1 MILRPRPGPLGLL
14 FILRG
19 SIVPRIASRLAVV
32 TTLAT
37 LLTLAD
43 LSYPHLFPQV
53 TAVPFTFMG
62 LALSIFL
69 GFRTNTCY
77 ARWWEARGLLG
88 ALVIA
93 ARDLAREVT
102 TLFAA
107 DAALRQRVLYRV
119 AGFARGLAAQL
130 RGEDATAALG
140 PWLPVAEAAALPGTR
155 NPLQAALRA
164 CAADFAACRAEGRI
178 GEVLYARLDGHLAA
192 LNAVQTGCERIR
204 NTPTPFA
211 YWLLL
216 NRTAWLFCLLLP
228 FGFVGTLGLATPVVV
243 AILAYT
249 FFGLDELAD
258 ELEDPFGRA
267 ANDLPLDAIARVVEI
282 DLREALG
289 EAALPEPLQP
299 ERYVLL

>member
-1 MILRPRPGPLGLL
+1 MILRPRPGPFGLL
-14 FILRG
+14 FALRG
-19 SIVPRIASRLAVV
+19 SIIPRIAGRLAVV
-32 TTLAT
+32 TLLAT

-43 LSYPHLFPQV
+43 LRWPHWFPQV
-53 TAVPFTFMG
+53 TAGPFTFMG

-77 ARWWEARGLLG
+77 ARWWEARGLWG
-88 ALVIA
+88 RLVIA
-93 ARDLAREVT
+93 TRDLAREALA
-102 TLFAA
+102 LFPE
-107 DAALRQRVLYRV
+107 DAALRRRLLLRLI
-119 AGFARGLAAQL
+119 GFTRGLAAQL
-130 RGEDATAALG
+130 RGEDAVAALR
-140 PWLPVAEAAALPGTR
+140 PFLPEAEAAALPGLR

-164 CAADFAACRAEGRI
+164 CATDFAAARRAGVI
-178 GEVLYARLDGHLAA
+178 GDVLYARLDGHLTA
-192 LNAVQTGCERIR
+192 LTEAQTGCERIQ

-228 FGFVGTLGLATPVVV
+228 FGFVGTLGLATPAVV

-258 ELEDPFGRA
+258 ELEEPFGRA
-267 ANDLPLDAIARVVEI
+267 ANDLPLDAMARLVEI

-289 EAALPEPLQP
+289 EQGLPAPLTPQ
-299 ERYVLL
+299 RYVLL

>member
-14 FILRG
+14 FVLRG
-19 SIVPRIASRLAVV
+19 SIVPRIAGRLAVI
-32 TTLAT
+32 TGLAT

-43 LSYPHLFPQV
+43 LRFPQLFPQV

-77 ARWWEARGLLG
+77 ARWWEARGLWG
-88 ALVIA
+88 RLVIA
-93 ARDLAREVT
+93 ARDMAREAT
-102 TLFAA
+102 ALFPQ
-107 DAALRQRVLYRV
+107 DAALRRRLLYRL

-130 RGEDATAALG
+130 RGEDVAAALR
-140 PWLPVAEAAALPGTR
+140 PWLPPEEAAALPALR
-155 NPLQAALRA
+155 NPLQAVLRA
-164 CAADFAACRAEGRI
+164 CAADLAARRAAGQI

-192 LNAVQTGCERIR
+192 LTEAQTGCERIR
-204 NTPTPFA
+204 NTPAPFA

-258 ELEDPFGRA
+258 ELEEPFGRA
-267 ANDLPLDAIARVVEI
+267 ANDLPLDALARLVEI

-289 EAALPEPLQP
+289 ETDLPAPLHP
-299 ERYVLL
+299 DKFLLL